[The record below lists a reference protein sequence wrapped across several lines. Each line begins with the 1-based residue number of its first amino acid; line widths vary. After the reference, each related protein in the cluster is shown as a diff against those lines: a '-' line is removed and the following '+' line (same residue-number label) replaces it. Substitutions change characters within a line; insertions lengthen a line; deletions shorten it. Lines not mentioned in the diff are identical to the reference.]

1 MVYFPKNLTSAS
13 TTDAVTA
20 RDFTQLT
27 PRRARHVD
35 FEAVE

>member
-1 MVYFPKNLTSAS
+1 MS

-20 RDFTQLT
+20 RDFAQST

-35 FEAVE
+35 IKPYTQMDSAT